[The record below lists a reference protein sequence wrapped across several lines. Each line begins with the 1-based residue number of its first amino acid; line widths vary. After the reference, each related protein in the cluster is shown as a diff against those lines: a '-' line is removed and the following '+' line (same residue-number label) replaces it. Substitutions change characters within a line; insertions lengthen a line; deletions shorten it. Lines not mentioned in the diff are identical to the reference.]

1 MKMRQIGHGLASV
14 WATGACVD
22 MKIEPNH
29 PIPISYGTDDSYP
42 ISYGSTD
49 SIPIQITSTYKTRTP
64 TGHSSLPADISNMS
78 LPFKPVIESVSE
90 PYKPNSDSQSTHN
103 SY

>member
-1 MKMRQIGHGLASV
+1 MNNRMYYTSPLEFNEAV
-14 WATGACVD
+14 PVD

-49 SIPIQITSTYKTRTP
+49 SIPIQITSTYETRTP

-78 LPFKPVIESVSE
+78 LPFKPVIESVSK
-90 PYKPNSDSQSTHN
+90 PYKPNSNSQSTHN